1 MGYVRARLR
10 YKAEMPVGLKLHTL
24 PFDDAV
30 AQVDA
35 GAAFVDL
42 RPVQAYL
49 DVHIPGSLE
58 LLYEFGPGFVG
69 RARDCLPLHLPLILL
84 DLGYGDLENA
94 AGALRSKGFSVE
106 GMVPDGINQWAS
118 TRGRPV
124 STEVIEGDRA
134 SGGIA
139 VDVGDPGAGRCE
151 GVLQIPL
158 EQLWDRARELQNAH
172 RVVVVAG
179 VGVRAALAVGILERC
194 GVKEVA
200 FWRQNPERL

>member
-1 MGYVRARLR
+1 
-10 YKAEMPVGLKLHTL
+10 MPVTSMLHTL
-24 PFDDAV
+24 DFDDAL

-49 DVHIPGSLE
+49 DVHIPGSME
-58 LLYEFGPGFVG
+58 LLYEFGPGFAG
-69 RARDCLPLHLPLILL
+69 RARDCLPLDLPLILL
-84 DLGYGDLENA
+84 DLGYGDLDNA
-94 AGALRSKGFSVE
+94 AAALRGKGFSVE
-106 GMVPDGINQWAS
+106 GAVGDGINKWAS

-139 VDVGDPGAGRCE
+139 VDVGDPGTGLCE
-151 GVLQIPL
+151 GARQIPL
-158 EQLWDRARELQNAH
+158 ERLWDHAGELKGAD

-179 VGVRAALAVGILERC
+179 VGVRAALAVGILERS
-194 GVKEVA
+194 GVTEVA

>member
-10 YKAEMPVGLKLHTL
+10 YKAGMPVTSTLHEL
-24 PFDDAV
+24 SFDDAV

-35 GAAFVDL
+35 GAAFVDV

-58 LLYEFGPGFVG
+58 LLYEFGPGFAG
-69 RARDCLPLHLPLILL
+69 RARDCLPLYLPLVLL

-94 AGALRSKGFSVE
+94 AGALRGKGFSVE
-106 GMVPDGINQWAS
+106 GVVTDGINRWAS
-118 TRGRPV
+118 TRGRPA

-139 VDVGDPGAGRCE
+139 VDVGDPSAGLCE
-151 GVLQIPL
+151 GARQIPL
-158 EQLWDRARELQNAH
+158 ELLWDRARELKDGD

>member
-1 MGYVRARLR
+1 
-10 YKAEMPVGLKLHTL
+10 MPVTLKLHTL
-24 PFDDAV
+24 PFEDAL

-69 RARDCLPLHLPLILL
+69 RARDCLPLDLPLILL

-94 AGALRSKGFSVE
+94 AGALRGKGFNVE
-106 GMVPDGINQWAS
+106 GAVADGINRWTS

-134 SGGIA
+134 SGGVA

-151 GVLQIPL
+151 GARQIPL
-158 EQLWDRARELQNAH
+158 EQLWGRAHELQDAD